1 MPFISNI
8 YFKFKKK
15 SVQLQKLITDIIGNW
30 NFTNPRSL
38 NPTNP
43 KCGFGFGVCIFISA
57 FSFFFFS
64 FFFSFTRFRETKFTV
79 HNCSSTVHGTIATL
93 FRKKMLK
100 MGLTALFTHLKII
113 LLQYFQFSV
122 LVKISSIQTDPK
134 SLNLLINI

>member
-43 KCGFGFGVCIFISA
+43 KCGFGFSVCIFISA
-57 FSFFFFS
+57 FSFFFFL
-64 FFFSFTRFRETKFTV
+64 FFFHSRVSGRQNLLFTTV
-79 HNCSSTVHGTIATL
+79 A
-93 FRKKMLK
+93 
-100 MGLTALFTHLKII
+100 ALFTHCSWDHSHFIQKKNVKNGSHGTIHTFKN
-113 LLQYFQFSV
+113 YFTTVYSVFS
-122 LVKISSIQTDPK
+122 SSKNKFNP
-134 SLNLLINI
+134 NGP

>member
-43 KCGFGFGVCIFISA
+43 KCGFGFSVCIFISA

-93 FRKKMLK
+93 FRKKNVK
-100 MGLTALFTHLKII
+100 NGSHGTIHTFKNYFTTV
-113 LLQYFQFSV
+113 FSV
-122 LVKISSIQTDPK
+122 FSSSKNKFNP
-134 SLNLLINI
+134 NGP